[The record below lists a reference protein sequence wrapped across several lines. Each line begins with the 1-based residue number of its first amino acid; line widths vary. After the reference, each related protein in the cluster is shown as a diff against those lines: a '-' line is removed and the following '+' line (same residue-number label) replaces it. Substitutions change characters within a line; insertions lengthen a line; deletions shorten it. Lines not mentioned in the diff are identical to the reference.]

1 MFTEKS
7 SPQKI
12 TGPTI
17 IMCSGKYFD
26 YEDPYSSEFTI
37 SDIAHALSNVCRFAG
52 HTPYH
57 YSVAQHSVYVSQ
69 LVADE
74 FKLAALLHDAA
85 EAFIGDM
92 VRPLKQIMPEFKEM
106 EKKIEAAI
114 FVRFGLK
121 LTNIFQIGQPN
132 VVSAYIHP
140 SIKAAD
146 NAMLR
151 AEQIQLM
158 ANGDHWS
165 DLHKVEAAP
174 VIIEKWSPEKAK
186 IEFLSEFYGLSGKD
200 ETSGPQYA

>member
-12 TGPTI
+12 SGPTI
-17 IMCSGKYFD
+17 LMRSGKYFD
-26 YEDPYSSEFTI
+26 YEHPSESEFTI
-37 SDIAHALSNVCRFAG
+37 SDIAHALSHICRFAG

-69 LVADE
+69 LVDE
-74 FKLAALLHDAA
+74 EDKLAALLHDAA

-92 VRPLKQIMPEFKEM
+92 VRPLKQIMPEFREM
-106 EKKIEAAI
+106 ERRIEVAV
-114 FVRFGLK
+114 FSRFGLK
-121 LTNIFQIGQPN
+121 LTNVFQIGQPN
-132 VVSAYIHP
+132 IISAYIHP
-140 SIKAAD
+140 AIKAAD
-146 NAMLR
+146 NAMLK

-165 DLHKVEAAP
+165 SLHKIEAAP
-174 VIIEKWSPEKAK
+174 VIIERWSPEKAK
-186 IEFLSEFYGLSGKD
+186 VEFLSEFYSLSGKD